1 MLWLVNTRV
10 WIMEISRQKVFFL
23 NNYCGYFIKEL
34 LNGFLC
40 WDNVIQTLGMLLD
53 FREAKNTRLLACLDH
68 VIQTR
73 KTIRYFFSNK
83 EILQEVLLHLDLI
96 IRTNKRFCTKY
107 SHFNFKHCTKLH
119 LSCMPMT
126 IKLMRFGDIFFF

>member
-1 MLWLVNTRV
+1 MV
-10 WIMEISRQKVFFL
+10 S
-23 NNYCGYFIKEL
+23 
-34 LNGFLC
+34 
-40 WDNVIQTLGMLLD
+40 LGMLFD
-53 FREAKNTRLLACLDH
+53 VPKAKNTRLAARVFLRISTVSQHPACLDH

-107 SHFNFKHCTKLH
+107 SPFNFKHCTKLH